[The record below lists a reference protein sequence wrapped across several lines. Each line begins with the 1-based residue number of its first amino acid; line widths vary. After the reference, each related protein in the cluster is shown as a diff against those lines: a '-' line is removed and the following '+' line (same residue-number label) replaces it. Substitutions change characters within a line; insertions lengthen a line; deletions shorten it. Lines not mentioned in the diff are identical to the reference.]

1 MSTTG
6 TAVRRRVD
14 TSPRTFAVA
23 VGDAVAIGLFVAAGE
38 YSHGFDPTVYPL
50 RALDTF
56 APFVIGWF
64 VVSLLGGLYTA
75 DAWRS
80 PKRVVARTVPAWI
93 GAAAIAQLLRATP
106 LFHGGAAVTFF
117 LVSAAVG
124 AMLLIGWRTVVST
137 IG

>member
-1 MSTTG
+1 MSTAA
-6 TAVRRRVD
+6 TAVGRRID
-14 TSPRTFAVA
+14 TSPTTLAVA
-23 VGDAVAIGLFVAAGE
+23 VGDAAAIGLFVVAGE

-56 APFVIGWF
+56 APFFIGWL

-80 PKRVVARTVPAWI
+80 PKRVVAWTVPAWI

-106 LFHGGAAVTFF
+106 LFHGGAALTFF

-124 AMLLIGWRTVVST
+124 ATLLVGWRTVVSYVD
-137 IG
+137 